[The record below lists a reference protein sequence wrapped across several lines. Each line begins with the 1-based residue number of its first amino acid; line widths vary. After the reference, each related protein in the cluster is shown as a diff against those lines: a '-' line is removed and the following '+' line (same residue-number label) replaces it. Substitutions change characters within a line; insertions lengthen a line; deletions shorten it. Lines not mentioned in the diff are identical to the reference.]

1 MPGIRGLLFVFWCL
15 DVLAVCATSNDQA
28 VDNSRTL
35 SRRKRYLI
43 FPEGSNLQLVFC
55 LTVGTYAKE
64 NDVVMGLTAALA
76 WELPSTFDK
85 KVSQLLHRRSRSV
98 MFPKI
103 EALLQSTGL
112 DGKACVLRALCE
124 AAQRDPSDLGKGSL
138 IQELLHAVFTL
149 YEQLPSTSCHVRLI
163 TEVCVYVE
171 NFKTENA
178 GFWTLYGSLPT
189 DGGRFERSEDQ
200 AYERA
205 YQTRE
210 DCGHLYPT
218 CRYSIYELEF

>member
-1 MPGIRGLLFVFWCL
+1 MRAEGRIEGMPGIRGLLFAFWCL
-15 DVLAVCATSNDQA
+15 DVLAVCAMGNDQA
-28 VDNSRTL
+28 IDTVPRTL

-76 WELPSTFDK
+76 WELPSTVDK

-124 AAQRDPSDLGKGSL
+124 AAQRDPSDLGNGSL
-138 IQELLHAVFTL
+138 VQELLHAIFT
-149 YEQLPSTSCHVRLI
+149 
-163 TEVCVYVE
+163 
-171 NFKTENA
+171 
-178 GFWTLYGSLPT
+178 LPT

-200 AYERA
+200 AYEHA
-205 YQTRE
+205 YQARE